1 MRTTLPPELL
11 DQAPAAAL
19 TSVDLDAV
27 EATHFVRALAQ
38 RPQPGPPH
46 LVIDCSRLKCL
57 RNLGVSYVVSQL
69 LVFHQSGARVFL
81 RNVEPMFQ
89 RCLHALRLDGL
100 FPVI

>member
-11 DQAPAAAL
+11 NQAPIAAL

-38 RPQPGPPH
+38 QPQLRPPH

-69 LVFHQSGARVFL
+69 LIFHQSGARVFL
-81 RNVEPMFQ
+81 RNVEPVLR
-89 RCLHALRLDGL
+89 RCLHLLRLDNL
-100 FPVI
+100 FSII